1 MGYIALCC
9 NRFVIFSHKSYI
21 KKKQTEK
28 VKKTSLI
35 LQYSTVKS
43 TVVPVASPLLLS
55 LLLDI
60 LGLKE
65 RHCAPV
71 LYPAQCCKVHKSV
84 ATRRGRGHVTAH
96 ADTGWPTW
104 LDVWTPTSTSLE
116 VRSWRGLWRGLTAFV
131 CSHGLKLWFLT
142 AMCLCPCHHLSLSY

>member
-96 ADTGWPTW
+96 ADTG
-104 LDVWTPTSTSLE
+104 
-116 VRSWRGLWRGLTAFV
+116 
-131 CSHGLKLWFLT
+131 
-142 AMCLCPCHHLSLSY
+142 